1 MSESKEF
8 KAKQPAMRA
17 KAADSA
23 AEAIPSAEPAA
34 VAHPVTPFAARPP
47 PAPQRTQSAADDMFA
62 ACCGTMAGIG
72 ESQRAVV
79 SGIKALALAMSDL
92 AHANLTVAGDS
103 ATAMV
108 GARNFTAAVEIQ
120 LGFARRSFDSLLAG
134 SARLSEIGVRLTR
147 EASRPIVAP
156 LAGPNRV
163 E

>member
-34 VAHPVTPFAARPP
+34 VAHPVTPFAALPP

-92 AHANLTVAGDS
+92 AHANLTVAG
-103 ATAMV
+103 
-108 GARNFTAAVEIQ
+108 
-120 LGFARRSFDSLLAG
+120 RRSFDSLLAG